1 MTIYYKDGFYNH
13 ENGGYVPQGAIE
25 ITEQTYRTLLE
36 GQSAGKQIIA
46 DSEGKPILVEPQPS
60 YLHEFKNGK
69 WIISEK
75 NKTALL
81 QTEKAALIL
90 QLAAKTDELK
100 AGLLVGYPE
109 TEIDSFYRQ
118 EKEALAWQA
127 DKTAETPMLT
137 KIAEKRG
144 VPFEILV
151 KKVIEKASLFAG
163 AIGDIIGLR
172 QRIEDR
178 INAATEQAELD
189 VIKKEV
195 KSWQLQKQN

>member
-1 MTIYYKDGFYNH
+1 MKIYFLKENTKEYVIYPEPEDKENYHEIDVADG
-13 ENGGYVPQGAIE
+13 VDLD
-25 ITEQTYRTLLE
+25 TKR
-36 GQSAGKQIIA
+36 
-46 DSEGKPILVEPQPS
+46 LVD
-60 YLHEFKNGK
+60 KNGK
-69 WIISEK
+69 MVLVDAPENDFYTWNGRAWTISKK
-75 NKTALL
+75 NQTALL

-100 AGLLVGYPE
+100 AELLVGYPE

-127 DKTAETPMLT
+127 DKNAETPMLT